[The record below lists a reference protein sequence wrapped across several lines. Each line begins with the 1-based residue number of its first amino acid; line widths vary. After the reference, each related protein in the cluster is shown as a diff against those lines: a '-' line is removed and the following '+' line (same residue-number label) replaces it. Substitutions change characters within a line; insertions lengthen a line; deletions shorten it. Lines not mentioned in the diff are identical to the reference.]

1 MKFDPRVYRYGGLL
15 NRHMYAWRKKTGMT
29 DEEAWKVLV
38 DKLDARY
45 HGFKEKLMSYTER
58 STNLDLYIVHT
69 LASYP
74 DFADKFNALIES
86 IEKERMNES

>member
-1 MKFDPRVYRYGGLL
+1 MKFDPRVCSYSGLL

-38 DKLDARY
+38 EKLDDKY

-74 DFADKFNALIES
+74 DFEDKFNALIES
-86 IEKERMNES
+86 ITKERMNE

>member
-1 MKFDPRVYRYGGLL
+1 MKFDPIVYRYGGLL
-15 NRHMYAWRKKTGMT
+15 NRHMYTWRKKTGMA

-38 DKLDARY
+38 EKLDARY
-45 HGFKEKLMSYTER
+45 HGFKEKLMSYTEK

-74 DFADKFNALIES
+74 DFEDKFNVLIDC
-86 IEKERMNES
+86 IAKKG

>member
-1 MKFDPRVYRYGGLL
+1 MKFDPRVCSYSGLL

-38 DKLDARY
+38 EKLDDKY

-74 DFADKFNALIES
+74 DFEDKFNALIES
-86 IEKERMNES
+86 ITKERMNES

>member
-1 MKFDPRVYRYGGLL
+1 MKKNNNITKAVEAAAAKAEAAKA
-15 NRHMYAWRKKTGMT
+15 AWRKKTGMT

-74 DFADKFNALIES
+74 DFEDKFNVLIDC
-86 IEKERMNES
+86 IAKKG